1 MNRAGGL
8 PVDARSADR
17 STYIRTS
24 RALSEFG
31 WEPTGYGVGLGR
43 GDAPRGD
50 GDAFVN
56 FLESWLGRFE
66 RACRL
71 SRLMLANAAVKG
83 TRIHRKRITSDVF
96 TNTIISTCSKAS
108 CFGNRRDM
116 SLYAPR

>member
-43 GDAPRGD
+43 VDAP
-50 GDAFVN
+50 
-56 FLESWLGRFE
+56 
-66 RACRL
+66 
-71 SRLMLANAAVKG
+71 
-83 TRIHRKRITSDVF
+83 
-96 TNTIISTCSKAS
+96 
-108 CFGNRRDM
+108 
-116 SLYAPR
+116 